1 MKWTLFLSRITWI
14 FNACFLLSL
23 LLRWVDTGTGFDE
36 IKRTLVVAG
45 WVLAPIMNAFLV
57 LIGLLFRRQAPPFL
71 LQKYYAVYLVILL
84 LQLLFITRLI

>member
-45 WVLAPIMNAFLV
+45 WVLAPILNGWLF
-57 LIGLLFRRQAPPFL
+57 LIGLLFRRQETPFL
-71 LQKYYAVYLVILL
+71 LRKYYAVYLMLLL